1 MTTRSVGLKHLIFL
15 CGFLTMNIANAEYI
29 KINSVKQFN
38 CIVNSRDN
46 VLIVFERK
54 TCPWCRKQIPIVKK
68 FAEQHDIDVLD
79 VDTEKFPKLT
89 ATWIQ
94 KSGVPTFVLT
104 ENNGDTITTFIDSG
118 YRDLDGLI
126 EMVYGEIEHE

>member
-1 MTTRSVGLKHLIFL
+1 MKQLILL
-15 CGFLTMNIANAEYI
+15 CGLLLMNTANAEYI

-38 CIVNSRDN
+38 CVVNSSDN

-54 TCPWCRKQIPIVKK
+54 SCPWCRKQMPIIKK

-89 ATWIQ
+89 TTWIQ
-94 KSGVPTFVLT
+94 KSGVPTFILT
-104 ENNGDTITTFIDSG
+104 KNNGDTINTFIDSG
-118 YRDLDGLI
+118 YRDIDGLI
-126 EMVYGEIEHE
+126 ELVYGE